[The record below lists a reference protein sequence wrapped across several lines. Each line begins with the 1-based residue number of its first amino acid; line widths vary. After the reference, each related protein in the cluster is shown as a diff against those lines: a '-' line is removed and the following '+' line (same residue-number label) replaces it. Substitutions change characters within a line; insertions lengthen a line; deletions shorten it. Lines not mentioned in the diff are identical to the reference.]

1 MKITIR
7 PLEEKDAYTSWRWRN
22 DPEVFANTVRRYS
35 GPVTLQNELDWI
47 RTVLDRPDERRFA
60 ILADGIYI
68 GNVYL
73 TEVKNEEATIGIFIG
88 NKKYWNKSAGSET
101 YKQILS
107 YASNILRLS
116 TIKCLIR
123 TENIASRRLNEK
135 FGFFPTRIDDEF
147 VYYIKTMKK

>member
-73 TEVKNEEATIGIFIG
+73 TEITADEATIGIFIG
-88 NKKYWNKSAGSET
+88 DKRYWSKNAGSET

-107 YASNILRLS
+107 YASDILRLS

-123 TENIASRRLNEK
+123 IENNASRRLNEK
-135 FGFFPTRIDDEF
+135 FGFVPTSKDDEF
-147 VYYIKTMKK
+147 VFYKKSMKK